1 MEIIFPA
8 LVIVASG
15 TSCIS
20 MISPGLVAAW
30 VGGLWV
36 RVGGAGAA
44 VVAAKWA
51 QLTGLSI
58 RDGGLNGYASQHAKG
73 QKKMEGVNLRG

>member
-1 MEIIFPA
+1 MGGRV
-8 LVIVASG
+8 LCG
-15 TSCIS
+15 
-20 MISPGLVAAW
+20 GGGDW
-30 VGGLWV
+30 VGGV
-36 RVGGAGAA
+36 GAA

-73 QKKMEGVNLRG
+73 QKKMEGANLRG